1 MTAILFG
8 ILLGAVAV
16 VAGGV
21 AAVAG
26 FGIGSL
32 LTPALATQ
40 TGTKLAVAAIAV
52 PHFVGTAQRFWI
64 LRRHVDHR
72 VLLGFGL
79 ASALGGLAGALLHTR
94 VPSRGLTIV
103 FGIVVLLTGIAELT
117 GWIERVR
124 WGQRAAWI
132 AGLLSGGLGGL
143 VGNQGGIRSA
153 AMLGF
158 DVPKQS
164 FVATATAIGLFVDGA
179 RLPVYLATEWRGLVA
194 LWPLLLVATLG
205 VVIGTALGNRVLGH
219 LPLRTFRR
227 IVALLL
233 MALGI
238 YMLATGGAPQDRGQG
253 TRQTAA
259 ARAVT

>member
-1 MTAILFG
+1 
-8 ILLGAVAV
+8 
-16 VAGGV
+16 
-21 AAVAG
+21 
-26 FGIGSL
+26 
-32 LTPALATQ
+32 
-40 TGTKLAVAAIAV
+40 
-52 PHFVGTAQRFWI
+52 
-64 LRRHVDHR
+64 
-72 VLLGFGL
+72 
-79 ASALGGLAGALLHTR
+79 LLHTR